1 MTDLGPNI
9 SLGKVLEVFPDTY
22 TATVTILASSDETFG
37 KIFECKILALR
48 LDNFGAA
55 SVSLPMPQDRVYVS
69 TQFSTSFPSIV
80 GYETAPREQTLPT
93 EHQAR
98 LTPFTPTTDTT
109 MPTGTNSI
117 RGKAPADVIPGDDFK
132 TGTDG
137 QALAILTGGSVIA
150 KATELCQLLLTKT
163 RATAT
168 LVARRLKI
176 FTDFGEIISD
186 SENGSATLAIRGNT
200 QVKKNTSAEAHETD
214 IQLGGKKSLQA
225 TLSNKFNLTIDH
237 AGHTAINA
245 TSQNTTITQDTNTKI
260 HGSSN
265 LAVDASKKVTIGKHK
280 EEKVKASYN
289 LNIGASSTHMIGGTH
304 SKTVTGPIRTKT
316 HSVSI
321 ESIDGIGLAE
331 TDPKAK
337 HFDISAGNFQVDIGS
352 LSLKSLPPAILKG
365 KTGNFLV
372 NIMNGDAKIKSL
384 LGDIRLDT
392 VLGDIIADTIK
403 GDVTCSTSAGNATL
417 KTKAGDVTTSTLLGK
432 AELSTVK
439 GDVTTSTLLGKATT
453 STTLGEAE
461 LAGTKV
467 LLEASI
473 RMLSGASSNDPVVT
487 ALKLTQQIQSKIL
500 SIFNAHTHMYLNTAI
515 PMPTS
520 PPLTQ
525 MSPISPT
532 SVSRDI
538 KTMA

>member
-55 SVSLPMPQDRVYVS
+55 SISLPMPQDRVYVS
-69 TQFSTSFPSIV
+69 TQFSTTFPSIV
-80 GYETAPREQTLPT
+80 GYESAPREQTLPT

-117 RGKAPADVIPGDDFK
+117 RGKAPADALPGDDFK

-168 LVARRLKI
+168 L
-176 FTDFGEIISD
+176 
-186 SENGSATLAIRGNT
+186 AIRGNT
-200 QVKKNTSAEAHETD
+200 QVKKATASQAYETEVK
-214 IQLGGKKSLQA
+214 LGGEKSLQA

-321 ESIDGIGLAE
+321 ESIDGIGLAA

-392 VLGDIIADTIK
+392 VFGDIIADTIK
-403 GDVTCSTSAGNATL
+403 GDVSCSTSAGNATL
-417 KTKAGDVTTSTLLGK
+417 KTKAGDVVATTLLGK